1 VQGALDERMKGRTS
15 IIIAHQLATI
25 READR
30 ILVLRDGAIVESG
43 THDELPGKDDG
54 VYRVH
59 SQLQFS
65 TSSLAVN
72 HQ

>member
-1 VQGALDERMKGRTS
+1 VQGALDELMKGRTS

-43 THDELPGKDDG
+43 THDELSGKDNG

-65 TSSLAVN
+65 TSSRAVN

>member
-1 VQGALDERMKGRTS
+1 MQGALDERMKGRTS

-43 THDELPGKDDG
+43 THDELSGKDNG

-65 TSSLAVN
+65 TSSRAVN